1 MWRDSHSA
9 KETRQQGERGW
20 TKFESGG
27 RAGEGGVRVIGGL
40 HKIGAVGKWSTLK
53 AVVTRKQSTPN
64 FPKN

>member
-20 TKFESGG
+20 TKFERGG
-27 RAGEGGVRVIGGL
+27 RGGGVRVIGGL
-40 HKIGAVGKWSTLK
+40 HEIGAVGKRSTLK
-53 AVVTRKQSTPN
+53 AVVTRKQSSPN